1 MTDIALQPPTA
12 AADPPGRLALT
23 APAARRLA
31 LLALAAGLL
40 LEIGLRG
47 GPANAVV
54 AAGLIVAVAA
64 LAADGRIRRREAQLL
79 ALAALVPIAFLAV
92 RSSPWL
98 ILSNIAVAG
107 GLLTAAVLFSRSGS
121 VFDTSPTR
129 TLVRSV
135 ESLGRGLAGVPALRA
150 VAPRTVPRDWTG
162 AVRVAAAAVVT
173 LPVLAVLIALLASA
187 DAVFASL
194 LVPDIDLG
202 PTAGHVLL
210 TLILA
215 APVLVAGLA
224 AAAGS
229 GDSPPLRGAFGM
241 AEVTTMLALAAG
253 VLVMFVVAQVVAATD
268 AGERLVEEAGL
279 TPAEYARSGFFQ
291 LCWATGLILVFLWV
305 VRALAAPAALDHVA
319 VRVLGAAVPL
329 LTLGLVGV
337 SLRRM
342 ALYDEAFGLTMLRLW
357 VVGAAV
363 WMGAVLVMVAVRN
376 LARRPARSWLLG
388 GAGVA
393 AAVLVVVADLA
404 NPEAFVARHNL
415 DRARDGAELDVEYLR
430 HLSDDAVPTLAGE
443 LPSAVQCTPDPVGAE
458 ALNLAVASA
467 SDARGDVCDERI
479 PLPRG

>member
-1 MTDIALQPPTA
+1 VTDIALQPPA
-12 AADPPGRLALT
+12 AADPPGRLVLT

-31 LLALAAGLL
+31 ALAVLAGLL

-47 GPANAVV
+47 GLANAAV
-54 AAGLIVAVAA
+54 AAGLVVAVLA

-79 ALAALVPIAFLAV
+79 ALAALVPIVFLAV

-98 ILSNIAVAG
+98 ILSNIVAAG

-129 TLVRSV
+129 ALVRSV
-135 ESLGRGLAGVPALRA
+135 ESLARGLGGVPALRA
-150 VAPRTVPRDWTG
+150 VAPPLVPGDWTG

-173 LPVLAVLIALLASA
+173 LPVLVLLVALLASA

-194 LVPDIDLG
+194 LVPDVDLG
-202 PTAGHVLL
+202 PAAGHVVL
-210 TLILA
+210 TLMLA

-224 AAAGS
+224 AASAS
-229 GDSPPLRGAFGM
+229 GDTPPLRGAFGM
-241 AEVTTMLALAAG
+241 AEVTTMLGLAAG
-253 VLVMFVVAQVVAATD
+253 VLVLFVVAQVVALTD

-279 TPAEYARSGFFQ
+279 TPAEYARGGFFQ
-291 LCWATGLILVFLWV
+291 LCWAAGLILAFLWV
-305 VRALAAPAALDHVA
+305 VRALAAPVALEHPV
-319 VRVLGAAVPL
+319 VRGLGAAVPL

-342 ALYDEAFGLTMLRLW
+342 ALYDDAFGLTMLRLW

-363 WMGAVLVMVAVRN
+363 WMGAVLVMAAVRN
-376 LARRPARSWLLG
+376 AARRPGRSWLLG

-430 HLSDDAVPTLAGE
+430 HLSDDAVPTLADG
-443 LPSAVQCTPDPVGAE
+443 LPSAVPCTPDPVGAA

-467 SDARGDVCDERI
+467 SEVRGDVCDERI
-479 PLPRG
+479 PLPGG